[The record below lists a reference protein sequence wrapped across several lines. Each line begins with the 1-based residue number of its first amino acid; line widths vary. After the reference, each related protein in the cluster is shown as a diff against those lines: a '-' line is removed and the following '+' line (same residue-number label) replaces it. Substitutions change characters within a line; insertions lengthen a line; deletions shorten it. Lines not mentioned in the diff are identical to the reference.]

1 MAITGILLA
10 AGAGTRLGG
19 PKALQRA
26 DDGTPW
32 LTTGVQLL
40 LDGGC
45 DRVVVVVGATAS
57 LARPLIPM
65 DARVTTIEAADWA
78 DGMSHS
84 LRAGL
89 TAATAADTN
98 DAALITLVDLPALPV
113 AVLARVIAADGP
125 LRQAVYDGRPG
136 HPVFIASAHW
146 AAAAASLEGDT
157 GARRYL
163 VAHGVTEVE
172 CGDIFDG
179 NDVDE

>member
-10 AGAGTRLGG
+10 AGAGTRMGG
-19 PKALQRA
+19 PKALQRG

-45 DRVVVVVGATAS
+45 DCVVVVIGAMAS

-89 TAATAADTN
+89 AAATG
-98 DAALITLVDLPALPV
+98 DAVLITLVDLPALPV
-113 AVLARVIAADGP
+113 AVLERVIAADGP

-136 HPVFIASAHW
+136 HPVYIASAHW